1 MLLAVDVG
9 NTQTVFGVFDGD
21 ELNCN
26 WRISTNKEET
36 ADELTVTIANLLN
49 LHGLKLKDID
59 AIIISSVVPH
69 CTASLNEM
77 AKSIFKLEAI
87 IVGPGT
93 KTGIPILYDNPHEV
107 GADRIVNA
115 VAAYEFYGGPVIVV
129 DFGTATTFD
138 AISSKGE
145 YLGGAIAPGIE
156 ISAEA
161 LFGMAAKL
169 SRVDL
174 KVPSKTIGKNTTESL
189 QSGIMFGVVGQVDK
203 IVTSIKNELK
213 GSPTV
218 VATGGLASLIAG
230 ECKII
235 DEVSSDLTLLG
246 LKKIYEI
253 NC

>member
-1 MLLAVDVG
+1 MLLAIDVG
-9 NTQTVFGVFDGD
+9 NTQTSFGVFNKD
-21 ELNCN
+21 ELCCS

-36 ADELTVTIANLLN
+36 ADELAVTLTNLLN
-49 LHGLKLKDID
+49 LQGLKLKDID

-69 CTASLNEM
+69 CTASLVEM

-87 IVGPGT
+87 VVGPGT

-107 GADRIVNA
+107 GADRIANA
-115 VAAYEFYGGPVIVV
+115 VAAYDIYGGPVIVV

-156 ISAEA
+156 TSAEA
-161 LFGMAAKL
+161 LFEMAAKL

-174 KVPSKTIGKNTTESL
+174 KVPSKAIGKNTTESL
-189 QSGIMFGVVGQVDK
+189 QSGIMFGVVGQVNK
-203 IVTSIKNELK
+203 IVNSIKKEL
-213 GSPTV
+213 GDNPTV
-218 VATGGLASLIAG
+218 VATGGLAGLFASKC
-230 ECKII
+230 EVV
-235 DEVSSDLTLLG
+235 DEINLTLTLQG
-246 LKKIYEI
+246 LKKIFDM

>member
-9 NTQTVFGVFDGD
+9 NTQTSFGVFDGD
-21 ELNCN
+21 ELCCS

-36 ADELTVTIANLLN
+36 ADELAVTLTNLLN
-49 LHGLKLKDID
+49 LQGLKLKDID

-69 CTASLNEM
+69 CTASLIEM

-87 IVGPGT
+87 VVGPGT

-107 GADRIVNA
+107 GADRIANA
-115 VAAYEFYGGPVIVV
+115 VAAYDIYGGPVIVV

-156 ISAEA
+156 TSAEA
-161 LFGMAAKL
+161 LFEMAAKL
-169 SRVDL
+169 SQVDL
-174 KVPSKTIGKNTTESL
+174 KVPSKAIGKNTTESL
-189 QSGIMFGVVGQVDK
+189 QSGIMLGFVGQVDK
-203 IVTSIKNELK
+203 IVSLIKGEMEEN
-213 GSPTV
+213 STV
-218 VATGGLASLIAG
+218 VATGGLAGLFASKC
-230 ECKII
+230 EFV
-235 DEVSSDLTLLG
+235 DEVNLTLTLQG
-246 LKKIYEI
+246 LKKIFEM